1 MRKAVLY
8 SLLFH
13 LFILVVIY
21 SDMRFAFFQKMEPSR
36 TMLIDFVAISDK
48 SAAPKRAVAPAPDEV
63 AKEEGPKEEIKKQVT
78 PEPEKPKEPEKQK
91 KEEKP
96 KDKEKPKEE
105 TVPLK
110 KDKDKP
116 KKEEKKKE
124 EVKKADKKTPKKAEV
139 DLTKP
144 KPKGTKED
152 AKDKKAK
159 ARKKSMDDILSGVVK
174 DDVDAIDDLMS
185 DDGADVDDLA
195 PVVTASEID
204 AVRAKIR
211 PCWSVPAGA
220 KGAKDLIVDIDMEL
234 SADGTVI
241 KADIVDK
248 RRMAS
253 DPYYNIAAESAQRAV
268 LDPKCNP
275 LPLPKGKHD
284 QWKNLTMSF
293 NPKDMF

>member
-116 KKEEKKKE
+116 KNRC
-124 EVKKADKKTPKKAEV
+124 
-139 DLTKP
+139 
-144 KPKGTKED
+144 GS
-152 AKDKKAK
+152 
-159 ARKKSMDDILSGVVK
+159 RKNSPMLVC
-174 DDVDAIDDLMS
+174 
-185 DDGADVDDLA
+185 
-195 PVVTASEID
+195 
-204 AVRAKIR
+204 
-211 PCWSVPAGA
+211 PCW
-220 KGAKDLIVDIDMEL
+220 
-234 SADGTVI
+234 
-241 KADIVDK
+241 
-248 RRMAS
+248 R
-253 DPYYNIAAESAQRAV
+253 
-268 LDPKCNP
+268 
-275 LPLPKGKHD
+275 
-284 QWKNLTMSF
+284 
-293 NPKDMF
+293 